1 MRARPAATA
10 AALSRPLARG
20 AQVRNLSSC
29 VKVALDFVSPENAR
43 RCVTLTN
50 QFAKLPRGHHLSED
64 KLQVKTM
71 LLHAM
76 EHIAGALLPQHG
88 ASAGPSGRAD
98 VEAAEAAARAL
109 GEAMAEEAAA
119 MLPGSE
125 GAEMEVEVEVEVETR
140 PGAPAGVKVEMPPAD
155 GAAAPAPTAAEPD
168 ARVVARSPGAQAA
181 ALALLAHTHDQSV

>member
-109 GEAMAEEAAA
+109 GEA
-119 MLPGSE
+119 LSRS
-125 GAEMEVEVEVEVETR
+125 GAEGLQGGINTTLQTLVLHKAKLPVQALTGCA
-140 PGAPAGVKVEMPPAD
+140 GATSLDLSEPKVEHL
-155 GAAAPAPTAAEPD
+155 
-168 ARVVARSPGAQAA
+168 S
-181 ALALLAHTHDQSV
+181 LIHI